1 MRFRSFL
8 YMLKK
13 GKKGGRRSW
22 KKTGLLVFAAALG
35 GIISVPGTGLLTA
48 RATVAVQASPVT
60 EYDEAALAS
69 FADDTLEYWEIPGLV
84 ERYNSAYQK
93 QLDQFYYNPGSSTG
107 LTKDQ
112 LLSVA
117 ETLRQ
122 EAETLADTAED
133 EKDSITKQEYEEYRN
148 NVRILRARAKDLE
161 DAAKGW
167 SASGASALR
176 ALRISKNNT
185 VKTVNAMMRDHEILE
200 LKTKAAEKS
209 LEMAELTYEAAKRQM
224 ELGLYSAENVLAA
237 EEVLNSARA
246 AASSAENEEKD
257 QKQTLIR
264 MLGWRYDADPAIQ
277 KVPEPDLAR
286 IASYDLAADIS
297 KAIENN
303 VTLYD
308 TRMAS
313 SSSQGGAVAKA
324 RTIKD
329 QENEVRTSLD
339 LLYKDVLQKQAAY
352 GADKAAADRK
362 NALGMMSRQE
372 YLTAESAYLA
382 AEAEFTEASLALT
395 GAMEEYEWAVKGMME
410 LASGAQSQGQGAM

>member
-1 MRFRSFL
+1 MKDIRP
-8 YMLKK
+8 
-13 GKKGGRRSW
+13 W

-161 DAAKGW
+161 DAAKGR

-237 EEVLNSARA
+237 EEALNSARA

-264 MLGWRYDADPAIQ
+264 MLGWRYDADP
-277 KVPEPDLAR
+277 
-286 IASYDLAADIS
+286 AADIS

-352 GADKAAADRK
+352 EAARTKFAADGADKAAADRK

-372 YLTAESAYLA
+372 YLQAESAWLSS
-382 AEAEFTEASLALT
+382 EASHTAAKLDLT
-395 GAMEEYEWAVKGMME
+395 GAIENYQWALEGP
-410 LASGAQSQGQGAM
+410 LDIGSSSQS

>member
-1 MRFRSFL
+1 MKDIRP
-8 YMLKK
+8 
-13 GKKGGRRSW
+13 W
-22 KKTGLLVFAAALG
+22 KKTGFLVFAAALG

-48 RATVAVQASPVT
+48 RATVAVQESPVT

-69 FADDTLEYWEIPGLV
+69 FADDTLEYWEIQGLV

-161 DAAKGW
+161 DAAKGR

-209 LEMAELTYEAAKRQM
+209 LEMAGLHMRRQ
-224 ELGLYSAENVLAA
+224 
-237 EEVLNSARA
+237 SARW
-246 AASSAENEEKD
+246 SWGSIR
-257 QKQTLIR
+257 QKTCWQR
-264 MLGWRYDADPAIQ
+264 R
-277 KVPEPDLAR
+277 R
-286 IASYDLAADIS
+286 S
-297 KAIENN
+297 
-303 VTLYD
+303 
-308 TRMAS
+308 
-313 SSSQGGAVAKA
+313 
-324 RTIKD
+324 
-329 QENEVRTSLD
+329 
-339 LLYKDVLQKQAAY
+339 
-352 GADKAAADRK
+352 
-362 NALGMMSRQE
+362 
-372 YLTAESAYLA
+372 
-382 AEAEFTEASLALT
+382 
-395 GAMEEYEWAVKGMME
+395 
-410 LASGAQSQGQGAM
+410 

>member
-1 MRFRSFL
+1 MKDIRP
-8 YMLKK
+8 
-13 GKKGGRRSW
+13 W

-161 DAAKGW
+161 DAAKGR

-200 LKTKAAEKS
+200 LKTRAAEKS
-209 LEMAELTYEAAKRQM
+209 LEMAELMYEAAKRQM

-237 EEVLNSARA
+237 EEALNSARA

-286 IASYDLAADIS
+286 IASYDPAADIS

-308 TRMAS
+308 TRMAT

-352 GADKAAADRK
+352 EAAKTKFAADGADKAAADRK

-410 LASGAQSQGQGAM
+410 LASGVQSQGQGAM